1 VCRRPCIIVGGELTL
16 ELLELVYDESSGVYS
31 APLQKKA
38 NNGIFVI
45 DDFARPASIF
55 RRASC

>member
-1 VCRRPCIIVGGELTL
+1 M
-16 ELLELVYDESSGVYS
+16 
-31 APLQKKA
+31 KA